1 MYRPIQFQERYIA
14 LSAMLGGA
22 SKSMTK
28 DEYFK
33 LCPTLVQEQ
42 VYAWS
47 LHHLLS
53 ALGSPPGMADA
64 RFLKLNWSIGDGRWG
79 DLPPS
84 PPLDP
89 FYPLPVQC
97 VI

>member
-1 MYRPIQFQERYIA
+1 MYRFVRHA
-14 LSAMLGGA
+14 WGA

-42 VYAWS
+42 VYMPGS

-53 ALGSPPGMADA
+53 ALGSPPPPPPPPRMADA
-64 RFLKLNWSIGDGRWG
+64 TFLTLNWSIARKKNEK
-79 DLPPS
+79 
-84 PPLDP
+84 
-89 FYPLPVQC
+89 
-97 VI
+97 